1 LIKRQK
7 ILVTGRVQG
16 VGFRPAVYRLACRL
30 GLAGIVYNDTKGVTI
45 ELQGEEKTIA
55 EFLARLQSE
64 PDKPPLA
71 QIKSCRAVDIAVIEG
86 QDKFTIKPSDPQG
99 TALSQVTADIAA
111 CQDCL
116 AEMADE
122 NDFRHEYPF
131 INCTN
136 CGPRY
141 SIVKTIP
148 YDRPNTT
155 MSVFKMC
162 PKCAAQYE
170 DVTDRRFHA
179 QPVACPICGP
189 KIWLTDS
196 KGQTIIAK
204 TDSSIAEAA
213 RLLRAG
219 KIVAIKGIGGFHL
232 AVDALAEQAVRRLR
246 QRKRRDH
253 KPFAMMAGS
262 IEKIKKYAIVSE
274 LAEQVLKSPQSP
286 IVLLPKKKGSAIAP
300 SVAGGVDTFGFMLC
314 YAPLHYLLFAQG
326 IEVLVMTSGNISD
339 EPLICKNEKA
349 LEKLGQVADAFLMHD
364 REIYRQVDDSVIH
377 FIDGQPVPLRR
388 ARGYVPTPIFMEE
401 NCRQDIFAAGS
412 DLKNTLCLVKQNQLI
427 CSEHIGDLEDA
438 QVYHH
443 YIDSIEHLRQ
453 LFEVEPKVA
462 VSDLH
467 PSYLSTQ
474 YARSLSG
481 VKIVQVQHH
490 WAHIA
495 SVLVEHG
502 LSGPVIGIVCDGT
515 GYGTDGAIWGCECM
529 IASLEKFER
538 FGHLAYYDLPGADRA
553 SKEAI
558 RPLLS
563 LLKKSWGKDFRL
575 PNFDWLFERI
585 KPETTENSKFKIQN
599 SKFILEQIEKRINC
613 VQTSSL
619 GRVFDAVA
627 AMLGLGSYNHFDAQ
641 LPMALEAIIE
651 SGIEDH
657 YDFELISRANEAVQ
671 LDLGKTLKQLI
682 ADVQNDLGAGTISA
696 KFHNTLS
703 IALLAMAKQARE
715 STKLNIVALSG
726 GVFCNRYLTD
736 RLIRLLRQNGFRVLF
751 NREVPANDGGLSL
764 GQAAIAAYIVSRG
777 V

>member
-1 LIKRQK
+1 M
-7 ILVTGRVQG
+7 
-16 VGFRPAVYRLACRL
+16 
-30 GLAGIVYNDTKGVTI
+30 VYNDTKGVTI
-45 ELQGEEKTIA
+45 ELQGQEEKIA
-55 EFLARLQSE
+55 EFLTRLQSDAE
-64 PDKPPLA
+64 KPPLA
-71 QIKSCRAVDIAVIEG
+71 QIKSATAVDISVIEG
-86 QDKFTIKPSDPQG
+86 QDEFTIKPSDPRG

-111 CQDCL
+111 CRDCL

-162 PKCAAQYE
+162 RKCSAQYE

-179 QPVACPICGP
+179 QPVACSACGP
-189 KIWLTDS
+189 KVWLTDS
-196 KGQTIIAK
+196 AGRTIQMQSHSAIAQ
-204 TDSSIAEAA
+204 AA
-213 RLLRAG
+213 RLLKAG
-219 KIVAIKGIGGFHL
+219 KIVAIKGVGGFHL

-246 QRKRRDH
+246 QRKKRDH
-253 KPFAMMAGS
+253 KPFAMMADS
-262 IEKIKKYAIVSE
+262 IETIRKYAVVSE

-300 SVAGGVDTFGFMLC
+300 SVAEGVDTFGFMLC
-314 YAPLHYLLFAQG
+314 YAPLHYLLFAQD
-326 IEVLVMTSGNISD
+326 IEVLVTTSGNTSD
-339 EPLICKNEKA
+339 EPLICKNEQA
-349 LEKLGQVADAFLMHD
+349 LQKLGPVADAFLMHD
-364 REIYRQVDDSVIH
+364 RDIYRQVDDSIIH

-388 ARGYVPTPIFMEE
+388 ARGYVPTPIFIEG

-412 DLKNTLCLVKQNQLI
+412 DLKNTFCFAKQNQLI

-438 QVYHH
+438 EVYHH

-453 LFEVEPKVA
+453 LFEVEPKV
-462 VSDLH
+462 VVCDLH
-467 PSYLSTQ
+467 PAYLSAQ

-481 VKIVQVQHH
+481 VKIIQVQHH

-502 LSGPVIGIVCDGT
+502 LEGPVIGIVCDGT
-515 GYGTDGAIWGCECM
+515 GYGTDGAIWGCECL

-538 FGHLAYYDLPGADRA
+538 FGHLAYYDLAGADKA
-553 SKEAI
+553 SKEAL
-558 RPLLS
+558 RPALS
-563 LLKKSWGKDFRL
+563 LLKKAYGSEFNLRK
-575 PNFDWLFERI
+575 FDWLLERI
-585 KPETTENSKFKIQN
+585 ESDTKENLKFEIRNSKSIV
-599 SKFILEQIEKRINC
+599 EQIEKGINTI
-613 VQTSSL
+613 QTSSL

-641 LPMALEAIIE
+641 LPMALEAIA
-651 SGIEDH
+651 EDGVVDC
-657 YDFELISRANEAVQ
+657 YDFELIREAGKPLQ
-671 LDLGKTLKQLI
+671 LDLRKMMKGIINDIQAQLP
-682 ADVQNDLGAGTISA
+682 AGVISA

-703 IALLAMAKQARE
+703 IALLAMAKQARD

-726 GVFCNRYLTD
+726 GVFCNRYLTN
-736 RLIRLLRQNGFRVLF
+736 RLIALLKRGGFSVLF

-764 GQAAIAAYIVSRG
+764 GQAAIAANVVNRIS
-777 V
+777 